1 MYVISMFTKIFFIL
15 IFSFTLT
22 FAQSEFQQF
31 ISHLYGLGT
40 IEEKNAAIDSFMTY
54 AKTVG
59 IPFIEGDKANFIY
72 NGTASSAAIA
82 GDFNGWDPSETKMTN
97 MSGTNFFFK
106 TMTFELD
113 ARLDYK
119 FVLNN
124 SNWILDP
131 ENPNHISGGFGPN
144 SELAMPEY
152 IQPWEINYNPSIP
165 HGTQV
170 RTIFN
175 SSIMKRDYS
184 VIIYL
189 PPGYDSLAA
198 VEYPTVYFQDGGDY
212 IALGSALNILDNL
225 IDSSK
230 IEKVIAVFVSPTNRN
245 EEYAGAK
252 RHLFA
257 EFFATELVP
266 HIDSSYNTIPLPSK
280 RLVMSD
286 SFGGNISGLISYKH
300 PGVFGNCGLHSAAF
314 WPNDNEVYN
323 MIVSGEKKDI
333 NFSATWGIYEGL
345 DDDMHFFR
353 DGVEAKGYKINWIE
367 LPEGHSWGQW
377 RATTDFIL
385 ESFFPFHPTNIERSK
400 NLPGNFELFQN
411 YPNPFNPTTTIKY
424 SLKNEADVKLIIID
438 SLGQKI
444 DVLVNKIQPAGIYTV
459 KFDGAN
465 LASGNYIYSI
475 SADGKTISK
484 KMQLIK

>member
-1 MYVISMFTKIFFIL
+1 MLIKIIFFV
-15 IFSFTLT
+15 IFSYATI
-22 FAQSEFQQF
+22 FAQNEFQQF
-31 ISHLYGLGT
+31 ISYLYGLET

-54 AKTVG
+54 ARTVG
-59 IPFIEGDKANFIY
+59 IPFIEENNANFIY
-72 NGTASSAAIA
+72 NGSANSVAIA
-82 GDFNGWDPSETKMTN
+82 GDFNGWDPSETKMAN

-144 SELAMPEY
+144 SELAMPDY

-170 RTIFN
+170 RTIYT
-175 SSIMKRDYS
+175 SSIMGRDYS

-189 PPGYDSLAA
+189 PAGYDSLAST
-198 VEYPTVYFQDGGDY
+198 EYPTVYFHDGGDY
-212 IALGSALNILDNL
+212 IALGSALNVIDNL
-225 IDSSK
+225 VDSNK
-230 IEKVIAVFVSPTNRN
+230 IEKLIAVFVSPTNRN
-245 EEYAGAK
+245 EEYAGTT
-252 RHLFA
+252 RHKFA

-266 HIDSSYNTIPLPSK
+266 HIDSNYNTSHLASR
-280 RLVMSD
+280 RLVLGD
-286 SFGGNISGLISYKH
+286 SFGGNISGLISYKY
-300 PGVFGNCGLHSAAF
+300 PEVFSNCGLHSAAF

-323 MIVSGEKKDI
+323 LVVNGEKKNI
-333 NFSATWGIYEGL
+333 SFAATWGIYEEL
-345 DDDMHFFR
+345 DDDMRNFR
-353 DGVEAKGYKINWIE
+353 DAIVAKGYEINWIE

-377 RATTDFIL
+377 RATTDFLL
-385 ESFFPFHPTNIERSK
+385 ETFFPYEPTSVK
-400 NLPGNFELFQN
+400 KSQSLPDKFELFQN

-424 SLKNEADVKLIIID
+424 SLKNETNVKLIITD
-438 SLGQKI
+438 SLGQRVDI
-444 DVLVNKIQPAGIYTV
+444 LVNKIQPPGIYSV
-459 KFDGAN
+459 KFDGTN
-465 LASGNYIYSI
+465 LSSGNYIYSI
-475 SADGKTISK
+475 SANGQTISK